1 MDTKT
6 ANIIETRLKG
16 LRVDAL
22 KAFKMQVMRI
32 YSSAN
37 HPAFISDSMV
47 SEAVRA
53 SEESVGKLIR
63 EAVSGA
69 AAVSAAPEAFLLV
82 RHAVAAHLLDLE
94 RMVEQGR
101 GIPLPPATLKM
112 INERFSAVRQR
123 SEQDLENYRA
133 SFSGPRNTGGRR
145 PKHDWEGALIH
156 VAAQANLPDGLLDEE
171 GGTQADIEKM
181 ISEWFIQRTGNS
193 PAESEIR
200 KRASAVMK
208 AISKPKKAGN

>member
-1 MDTKT
+1 MDSKT
-6 ANIIETRLKG
+6 ANIIETRLG
-16 LRVDAL
+16 ELRVDAL

-37 HPAFISDSMV
+37 HPAFVPDSMV

-82 RHAVAAHLLDLE
+82 RDAVAAHLPDLE

-101 GIPLPPATLKM
+101 GLPLPPATLKV
-112 INERFSAVRQR
+112 INERFGAVRQR
-123 SEQDLENYRA
+123 AEQNLENYRA
-133 SFSGPRNTGGRR
+133 SFSGSENKGGR
-145 PKHDWEGALIH
+145 PLKHDWEGALIH
-156 VAAQANLPDGLLDEE
+156 VAAQANLPDGLIDEE
-171 GGTQADIEKM
+171 GGTQADIEEM
-181 ISEWFIQRTGNS
+181 ISEWFIQRTGDS

-208 AISKPKKAGN
+208 AISKPQKAGN